1 MMMTW
6 RSFMIF
12 SAENF
17 TLKDCTPRPEQTV
30 IIEEIL
36 TAIENG
42 YRNIILEAGTGTG
55 KSAIATTIANY
66 VENSYIVTMTN
77 QLLQQYLHDFNYM
90 VKEIK
95 GRSNYSCNFKDNCDN
110 CHVKEENN
118 IKLRNYNQALKD
130 YKSNPNQYA
139 KPEKPILLNNCGKKE
154 EGKAPAVYPFC
165 PYIRALKGALK
176 HDHVISNY
184 DYLYIA
190 GNYAGILPERDLVIF
205 DEAHNLEKKIMQLI
219 TSTLNRKTIYR
230 DYEIDIFDGITE
242 HNMTLKSISEPK
254 YWIGICEKLVSIVS
268 NRMNSYIDNEYGNND
283 NSIILNQLLENDDVV
298 RNYNKDIEKYDKLI
312 KSLKEEKWIIELPTK
327 KDILADDS
335 YLTNAKVKGLTV
347 EFKPLTVSEYTES
360 LFHFGKIRLFM
371 TGTLGSKD
379 KFCNWLG
386 IDPNETYYIYQKS
399 PFPVEHRPIIRD
411 YAGKMSGRN
420 KRSNLPN
427 WKNEEALI
435 KIHDILEEHPNEKG
449 VIHVSSNE
457 QAWYIRNELNRY
469 LRRPLQVA
477 YGRTR
482 EESIE
487 KFEEWDG
494 NMVLIGAGIK
504 DGVDFKGDKCRFQ
517 ILFKMPFPNLGGAQ
531 VNIRKRYDLV
541 WYIYQTVMPLMQA
554 YGRGIRDDED
564 YCVTYVLDS
573 DFESLIN
580 DYTYLFNEYF
590 IEAIEDFTPKQSNG
604 VRRVRRVKRVP
615 RAEAK

>member
-1 MMMTW
+1 
-6 RSFMIF
+6 MIF
-12 SAENF
+12 STENF
-17 TLKDCTPRPEQTV
+17 TLKGCTPRPEQTV

-36 TAIENG
+36 TAIDNG
-42 YRNIILEAGTGTG
+42 YKNIILEAGTGVG
-55 KSAIATTIANY
+55 KSAIATSIANY

-90 VKEIK
+90 VNEIK
-95 GRSNYSCNFKDNCDN
+95 GRGNYYCNFEGCCDN
-110 CHVKEENN
+110 CYVKDENN
-118 IKLRNYNQALKD
+118 TRLRNYNQALKD
-130 YKSNPNQYA
+130 YKSNPNKYA
-139 KPEKPILLNNCGKKE
+139 KPEKPILLNTCGKKE
-154 EGKAPAVYPFC
+154 EDKIPAAYSSC
-165 PYIRALKGALK
+165 PYITALKRALK

-190 GNYAGILPERDLVIF
+190 GNYAGILPERELLIL

-219 TSTLNRKTIYR
+219 TETLNRKTIYR
-230 DYEIDIFDGITE
+230 DYELDIFDGITE

-254 YWIGICEKLVSIVS
+254 YWIGICDKLITTISGRL
-268 NRMNSYIDNEYGNND
+268 NNYIENEYKD
-283 NSIILNQLLENDDVV
+283 MDSTILNKLLENDDVV
-298 RNYNKDIEKYDKLI
+298 RKYKKDMEKYDKLI
-312 KSLKEEKWIIELPTK
+312 KSLRDEKWIIELPTK
-327 KDILADDS
+327 KNILADDS
-335 YLTNAKVKGLTV
+335 YLSHAKVKGLTV
-347 EFKPLTVSEYTES
+347 EFKPLTVSEYTDS
-360 LFHFGKIRLFM
+360 LFHFGEIRLFM

-411 YAGKMSGRN
+411 YVGKMSGRN
-420 KRSNLPN
+420 KSTGEPN

-457 QAWYIRNELNRY
+457 QAWYIRNELKQY
-469 LRRPLQVA
+469 CRRPFQVA

-482 EESIE
+482 EDSIR
-487 KFEEWDG
+487 KFEEWEG

-554 YGRGIRDDED
+554 YGRGIRNEND
-564 YCVTYVLDS
+564 YCRTYVLDS
-573 DFESLIN
+573 DFESLIK

-590 IEAIEDFTPKQSNG
+590 IEAIEDFTPSSRGNG